1 MAVWMKIVDDI
12 VESIRNG
19 EYAVDGQLA
28 SENKLTKIY
37 SSTRH
42 DVRKAYER
50 LTEMGYVY
58 SKQGKGH
65 YYKSKHDRIELLL
78 EGDTSFT
85 EKMGKNRHKLET
97 INIDFTELKNDSRIR
112 KKLHISM
119 EDRIFKISRLRI
131 INDEEVALHTS
142 YVSNKLFKEIEK
154 DGPTITSMFRY
165 YKEHGYSS
173 FYYKQS
179 DLQTLLPSRYEREV
193 LKCPSLV
200 PILLLE
206 SQCMDKA
213 TNEILEITKIVYRG
227 DRFVYRL
234 QPKW

>member
-85 EKMGKNRHKLET
+85 EKNGKK
-97 INIDFTELKNDSRIR
+97 
-112 KKLHISM
+112 
-119 EDRIFKISRLRI
+119 
-131 INDEEVALHTS
+131 
-142 YVSNKLFKEIEK
+142 
-154 DGPTITSMFRY
+154 
-165 YKEHGYSS
+165 
-173 FYYKQS
+173 
-179 DLQTLLPSRYEREV
+179 
-193 LKCPSLV
+193 
-200 PILLLE
+200 
-206 SQCMDKA
+206 
-213 TNEILEITKIVYRG
+213 
-227 DRFVYRL
+227 
-234 QPKW
+234 